1 MIFLKTQITVI
12 KRSTWCKVTLNYYL
26 SDEKNALNIT
36 EKISESINECETEYT
51 DNEKSDIPKVNH
63 GKLPAVSHGNF
74 TTKKDKKL
82 LVCKYEGCCASYIYK
97 KSFKI
102 HLLTHNH
109 NKIENTDMKSNTLPA
124 VCETCGETFKT
135 EIYLYNHNRNFHK
148 HFKCKECKKV
158 GINFTPRDNTQLFIQ

>member
-1 MIFLKTQITVI
+1 M
-12 KRSTWCKVTLNYYL
+12 
-26 SDEKNALNIT
+26 SDEKNASNIT
-36 EKISESINECETEYT
+36 ENISEAIKECKTKYT
-51 DNEKSDIPKVNH
+51 DSEKSDIPKVNH
-63 GKLPAVSHGNF
+63 GKLPVSHGNF

-109 NKIENTDMKSNTLPA
+109 NKTENIDMKSNNILPA

-135 EIYLYNHNRNFHK
+135 EIYLYNHNRNFHRQ
-148 HFKCKECKKV
+148 FKCKECKEV
-158 GINFTPRDNTQLFIQ
+158 GINFTTRNNTQLFIQ